1 MARLEFKADVTV
13 KVSPEHAFDYFADY
27 HHVAAVLEGVSKWEP
42 VGGKARGAGARYN
55 VEMVALGF
63 PLKSV
68 LRLNRWQRPREIGWI
83 SESGLIKQE
92 GLFTFTAVAGGVHVE
107 LRIAYEPPASFVG
120 AAIARRLDP
129 LVKRRLKAALEQIRD
144 QLEGKASGQPPTR
157 PRPPGVADLPG
168 ERGGNTKVGS

>member
-1 MARLEFKADVTV
+1 MARLEFMAEVTV
-13 KVSPEHAFDYFADY
+13 KVPPERAFDYFADY
-27 HHVAAVLEGVSKWEP
+27 HHVAAVLEGVSRWEP
-42 VGGKARGAGARYN
+42 AGRKARGTGARYN

-92 GLFTFTAVAGGVHVE
+92 GLFTFTAVSGGAHIE

-120 AAIARRLDP
+120 AAIAKRLDP
-129 LVKRRLKAALEQIRD
+129 LVKRRLTAALEQIREK
-144 QLEGKASGQPPTR
+144 LEA
-157 PRPPGVADLPG
+157 
-168 ERGGNTKVGS
+168 KVGS